1 MKLVVYDCEILNVI
15 PDSITKLAPE
25 PGINYCKGWGD
36 HEGMGI
42 SVICAYVWGE
52 GYRVFMA
59 DNASDFSA
67 LAGSDDTILVGF
79 NNKAFDDKLIA
90 AHFKLFTVPEHRSWD
105 LLREFRRAKGGN
117 PDAPGSG
124 TGGLNGLALANFL
137 QGKQSTAN
145 APRDW
150 QQGLHGKVIDQC
162 LNDVMLTKKLVELAL
177 DYRLRDPA
185 TGRKLAMD
193 ISLLK
198 MAVDVVH
205 E

>member
-36 HEGMGI
+36 HAGMGI
-42 SVICAYVWGE
+42 SVICAYVWGD
-52 GYRVFMA
+52 GYRVFLK
-59 DNASDFSA
+59 DNMLEFQQLA
-67 LAGSDDTILVGF
+67 LAESTIMVGF
-79 NNKAFDDKLIA
+79 NNRSFDDKLLA
-90 AHFKLFTVPEHRSWD
+90 ACLPVILPEHRSWD

>member
-15 PDSITKLAPE
+15 PNSMTRGAPE
-25 PGINYCKGWGD
+25 EGVKYCKGWGD
-36 HEGMGI
+36 FEGMGI

-52 GYRVFMA
+52 GYRVFLA
-59 DNASDFSA
+59 DNLPEFTA
-67 LAGSDDTILVGF
+67 LAGAESTILVGF
-79 NNKAFDDKLIA
+79 NNRAFDDKLVA
-90 AHFKLFTVPEHRSWD
+90 AHSTFVPEHRSWD
-105 LLREFRRAKGGN
+105 LLREVRRAKGAN

-124 TGGLNGLALANFL
+124 TGGLNGLAIANFL

-162 LNDVMLTKKLVELAL
+162 LNDVIITKKLVELAL

-198 MAVDVVH
+198 TTVDVVQ